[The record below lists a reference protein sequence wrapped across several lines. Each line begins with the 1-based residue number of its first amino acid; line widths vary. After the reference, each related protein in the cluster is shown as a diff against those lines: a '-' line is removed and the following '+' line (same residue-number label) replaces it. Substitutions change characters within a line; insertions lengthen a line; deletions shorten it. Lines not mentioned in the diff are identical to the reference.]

1 MQEMKGKWLLSA
13 TLVSV
18 FFLGAGLLALR
29 GQNPPEP
36 NEPRPGTAADRAED
50 KQQAQ
55 ALHERIRLD
64 RERLQADV
72 RQFGKNSPQARAD
85 RAQLR
90 ADKHALKGLHRDMR
104 RDHRI
109 AAHRA
114 EHRRHHRRY

>member
-1 MQEMKGKWLLSA
+1 MQGMKGKWLLSA

-18 FFLGAGLLALR
+18 FFLGARSLDLR

-55 ALHERIRLD
+55 ALHERIRQD

-72 RQFGKNSPQARAD
+72 RQFGKNSSQARAD

-90 ADKHALKGLHRDMR
+90 ADKHAMKRLHRDMR

-109 AAHRA
+109 AAHRG
-114 EHRRHHRRY
+114 HRRRY